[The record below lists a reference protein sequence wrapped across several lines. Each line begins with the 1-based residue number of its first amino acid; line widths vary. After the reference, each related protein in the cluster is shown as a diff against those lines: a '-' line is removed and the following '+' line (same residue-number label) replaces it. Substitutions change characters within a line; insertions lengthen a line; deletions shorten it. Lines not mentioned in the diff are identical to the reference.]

1 MFLLILLISTDS
13 SWIFSDKDT
22 QQWKS
27 HYTFFFS
34 ALHAHLSPSML
45 APSAY
50 TTLSILDWTMQLKS
64 KLKTGSFAAKTPVNW
79 QKIEIH
85 IFLIE
90 FNWLSLGEKTISWVM
105 IAIFSDSK
113 EMTASQVIFL
123 NVTLT
128 NYWNKHV
135 SLVKITSFTERGKVV
150 EEKWRWKASK
160 RRQRR
165 TIIKWG
171 LGVRLTCQGLG
182 WGR

>member
-1 MFLLILLISTDS
+1 MHIPINVSTDS

-90 FNWLSLGEKTISWVM
+90 FNWLSLGGKTISWVM

-160 RRQRR
+160 RQRR

-171 LGVRLTCQGLG
+171 LGVRLTCQGPG